1 MAPTVRAVG
10 ITRFGGPEVLEV
22 VELSEQHPGPGE
34 IRVRVSAA
42 TVNPTDVAL
51 RQGRR
56 SAMFEGHPPPY
67 VPGMELAGIVEA
79 LGPADGSSGPSWRV
93 GDEVVAIVVPG
104 PSTRGAQAE
113 SVVVPAS
120 SAAPLPPGASFAEGA
135 TLPMNGLT
143 VRLGLELAGLAAG
156 QVLGVTGAAGAV
168 GGYAI
173 ELGKLAGLRVVADA
187 SEADRDLVRHLGAD
201 VVVPRGPAAA
211 AAMREAF
218 PDGVD
223 AVLDAALMNQ
233 AILPAV
239 SDGGTVVALRP
250 FQGESERGI
259 EIKLVLVAEHAK
271 SAAALAEL
279 SRLAGE
285 GRLTLRVARTLPLES
300 VAEAHRLLEAG
311 GVRGRLV
318 IEL

>member
-1 MAPTVRAVG
+1 
-10 ITRFGGPEVLEV
+10 
-22 VELSEQHPGPGE
+22 
-34 IRVRVSAA
+34 
-42 TVNPTDVAL
+42 
-51 RQGRR
+51 
-56 SAMFEGHPPPY
+56 
-67 VPGMELAGIVEA
+67 
-79 LGPADGSSGPSWRV
+79 
-93 GDEVVAIVVPG
+93 
-104 PSTRGAQAE
+104 
-113 SVVVPAS
+113 
-120 SAAPLPPGASFAEGA
+120 
-135 TLPMNGLT
+135 LT